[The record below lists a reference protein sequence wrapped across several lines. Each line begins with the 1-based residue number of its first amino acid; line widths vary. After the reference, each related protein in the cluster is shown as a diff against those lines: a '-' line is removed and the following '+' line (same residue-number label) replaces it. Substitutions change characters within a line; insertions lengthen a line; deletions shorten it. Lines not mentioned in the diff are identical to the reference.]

1 MRLDRYLSNVT
12 TLTRSQA
19 QKAICGGR
27 VSVDGEPQKQP
38 SLNVMEAAA
47 VSLDGGLVARHE
59 PRYFMLHKPEG
70 YVCSTEPEL
79 HPGVLDLLD
88 EATAMG
94 LHFVGRLD
102 IDTTGLLLITDDG
115 AWSHRILAPARKCSK
130 RYLVTLAESL
140 SERDAERL
148 RQGILLCSEARPT
161 KPVQLQLVSSNSCR
175 LTITEDRY
183 HQVKRMFAALGNR
196 VVVLH
201 RERIGAL
208 QLDPDLSPGNY
219 RALTEDEISGIF
231 AEP

>member
-1 MRLDRYLSNVT
+1 M
-12 TLTRSQA
+12 
-19 QKAICGGR
+19 
-27 VSVDGEPQKQP
+27 
-38 SLNVMEAAA
+38 
-47 VSLDGGLVARHE
+47 
-59 PRYFMLHKPEG
+59 
-70 YVCSTEPEL
+70 
-79 HPGVLDLLD
+79 
-88 EATAMG
+88 
-94 LHFVGRLD
+94 
-102 IDTTGLLLITDDG
+102 ITDDG

-231 AEP
+231 AEPLNRQRWPSWLWAYYCP